1 MEPSIN
7 RAEHANQNI
16 HVSLSL
22 KMGEEDIS
30 RMVIT
35 PNAVVITERD
45 PKIAANNPMS
55 VLLYLLY
62 NSPVL

>member
-1 MEPSIN
+1 MEPSSN
-7 RAEHANQNI
+7 KAEQANQNVQ
-16 HVSLSL
+16 VSLSL
-22 KMGEEDIS
+22 KMGVEDIS
-30 RMVIT
+30 RMLIT